1 MHSTAGVSTGYYAA
15 VKRQIRSND
24 NEVIKDVGQHAR
36 VYFALAPLHVPALHV
51 STIIGTS

>member
-15 VKRQIRSND
+15 VKWQIRSKD

-51 STIIGTS
+51 STIITS